1 MNGELSAGQRPASAP
16 SLRFLHIML
25 THLQQSRSAKTAAG
39 LLAILGV
46 ALSVRLYGLTY
57 HSFWFD
63 EAMSTF
69 WAARPAGYI
78 WQVGTTMA
86 LDKHPPLY
94 YLLLH
99 FWTALFGPGDF
110 AVRTLGALIGALAV
124 LPAFGVGA
132 SLGGLRAGAFGALFL
147 ALNPFLVWYSQ
158 EARMF
163 MPATTFVLVG
173 LYGTLLIWDARP
185 RRSLDLLAGSTDG
198 VPGRVATRPLV
209 AGTVLVVVGFVS
221 ALYSYLFSALIL
233 PVAGAWF
240 LLLWWRSGRSGG
252 RGTRTWPSIVAS
264 LAALT
269 VVAVLF
275 FPLAR
280 AAWSVSG
287 QESLPGRAFEGLVL
301 VLRRLL
307 GAYSFGWPLWPVQA
321 MSGGAAAAGL
331 LTLVGLVAP
340 LGKRTPAAPGAHVIA
355 RSVVCDEAIP
365 VALGRWGGMLL
376 ALWLGLPVVVGGLL
390 MVRDRTMFAE
400 TRYFIFL
407 APALCLAWGRA
418 LTWLWKRWRAAGMVV
433 AALAFGVTLAALPA
447 DWSAQNRREGWRE
460 AAALIESQAGPND
473 AVLVEPDYV
482 YPALTRYLPGSRPI
496 YYPFT
501 DRLDDPAKVDAP
513 LQGLRDYDA
522 IWLVQSHHQE
532 LDPDDLVIGWF
543 GARYPLITEVYPSGI
558 TLHAFAQRYRSP
570 DLPAGVPPMNKDFGK
585 LRLLGCVVQPAS
597 LRARDDLYHPPSGWV
612 HVTTYWTA
620 TTPPVEE
627 IYPQVRLKD
636 SAGQVW
642 GEHLERPADAI
653 HVWPT
658 SRWQSGEVVRLD
670 YDVNLN
676 PITPAGE
683 YRVVLSV
690 PGSESQALCSDV
702 TVTK

>member
-1 MNGELSAGQRPASAP
+1 MNVELSVDQLPASAP
-16 SLRFLHIML
+16 SFRR
-25 THLQQSRSAKTAAG
+25 QQSHTARTAVG
-39 LLAILGV
+39 LLAILGA
-46 ALSVRLYGLTY
+46 ALVVRLYGLTY

-63 EAMSTF
+63 EAMSTL
-69 WAARPAGYI
+69 WAARPAGQI
-78 WQVGTTMA
+78 WQVGMT
-86 LDKHPPLY
+86 LVQDKHPPLY

-110 AVRTLGALIGALAV
+110 AVRSLGVLIGALAV
-124 LPAFGVGA
+124 LPAFGIGA
-132 SLGGLRAGAFGALFL
+132 SLGGRRAGALGALFV

-185 RRSLDLLAGSTDG
+185 RRSPDIMLPNLQPPLAGPAAG
-198 VPGRVATRPLV
+198 APGRVATRPLV

-221 ALYSYLFSALIL
+221 ALYIYLFSALVL

-240 LLLWWRSGRSGG
+240 LLLWWRSVRSGG
-252 RGTRTWPSIVAS
+252 RGARTWPSIVAS
-264 LAALT
+264 AAALT
-269 VVAVLF
+269 AVIVLF

-287 QESLPGRAFEGLVL
+287 QESLPGRAFDGLVL

-307 GAYSFGWPLWPVQA
+307 GAYSFGWPIWPVQA
-321 MSGGAAAAGL
+321 LSGGAAAAGL
-331 LTLVGLVAP
+331 LTLAGLVAP
-340 LGKRTPAAPGAHVIA
+340 LGKKAPPAPGATVVA
-355 RSVVCDEAIP
+355 RSVVYDEAIP
-365 VALGRWGGMLL
+365 AAAGRWGGMLL
-376 ALWLGLPVVVGGLL
+376 ALWLGLPVVAGGLL

-418 LTWLWKRWRAAGMVV
+418 LAWLWERQRVAGMTV
-433 AALAFGVTLAALPA
+433 AVLAFGVMLATLPA
-447 DWSAQNRREGWRE
+447 NWSAPNRREAWRE

-482 YPALTRYLPGSRPI
+482 YPALTRYLPASRPI

-501 DRLDDPAKVDAP
+501 DRLDDPAAVDAP
-513 LQGLRDYDA
+513 LRGLRDYGA
-522 IWLVQSHHQE
+522 IWLVQSHHEE
-532 LDPDDLVIGWF
+532 LDPHELVAGWF
-543 GARYPLITEVYPSGI
+543 GARYPLITEAYPAGI
-558 TLHAFAQRYRSP
+558 ALHAFAQRYRSP
-570 DLPAGVPPMNKDFGK
+570 DLPAGVPPMNEDFGK
-585 LRLLGCVVQPAS
+585 IRLLGCVAQPAS
-597 LRARDDLYHPPSGWV
+597 LRARDDLYHPPSSWV

-620 TTPPVEE
+620 AVPPGED

-636 SAGQVW
+636 SEGRVW
-642 GEHLERPADAI
+642 GERLERPRDAI

-658 SRWQSGEVVRLD
+658 SRWQPGEVVRVD

-676 PITPAGE
+676 PITPAGT
-683 YRVVLSV
+683 YRVELSV
-690 PGSESQALCSDV
+690 VGSESQPSCGDT
-702 TVTK
+702 TVMK